1 MVNLRPHVLK
11 WRTLD
16 GPAGETPEGYPIPG
30 TPGEDREIGC
40 RFHLESSKV
49 YKNEDSTEVTQVGQI
64 RCDVGIIPQ
73 VGQMI
78 EVIDKT
84 TNYIHFSGIV
94 REVFKG
100 QLSHRLEV

>member
-1 MVNLRPHVLK
+1 MVSLRPHVLK

-16 GPAGETPEGYPIPG
+16 GASGETPEGYPIPG
-30 TPGEDREIGC
+30 TPGEEKEVGC

-49 YKNEDSTEVTQVGQI
+49 YKNEDSTEVAQVGQI
-64 RCDVGIIPQ
+64 RCDVGEIPQ
-73 VGQMI
+73 VGQMVQVG
-78 EVIDKT
+78 EGDYV
-84 TNYIHFSGIV
+84 HFSGIV